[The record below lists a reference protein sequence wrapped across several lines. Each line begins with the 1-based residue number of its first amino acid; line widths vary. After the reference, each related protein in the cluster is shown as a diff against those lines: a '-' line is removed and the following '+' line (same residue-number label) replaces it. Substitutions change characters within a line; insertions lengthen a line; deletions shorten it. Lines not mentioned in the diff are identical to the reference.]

1 MQRLIRGTAPLA
13 VMLLLAACGG
23 GDGGKKE
30 TTSVAGPT
38 TSIPTTVPPVAQG
51 GILDAAALSQ
61 RCANYASYAGTVG
74 LAMAAAM
81 DPKVAAQLEELK
93 AKMNLDEA
101 PEEIRDD
108 FKVVTDYARGLGEVL
123 ARYPMKA
130 GQYDP
135 AAMAALGAYTQSVD
149 QAGMTAASENIN
161 KWLQVN
167 CKS

>member
-1 MQRLIRGTAPLA
+1 MQRLIRGTAPVAL
-13 VMLLLAACGG
+13 MLLLAACGG
-23 GDGGKKE
+23 GDGGKQ
-30 TTSVAGPT
+30 TTSAAGPT
-38 TSIPTTVPPVAQG
+38 TTTPTTVPPAAQG
-51 GILDAAALSQ
+51 GVVDAAVLSQ

-123 ARYPMKA
+123 ARYPMTA
-130 GQYDP
+130 GQYD
-135 AAMAALGAYTQSVD
+135 AAGMAALGAYTQSVD

-161 KWLQVN
+161 KWVQAN

>member
-1 MQRLIRGTAPLA
+1 MQRLIRGTAPVAL
-13 VMLLLAACGG
+13 MLLLAACGG
-23 GDGGKKE
+23 GDGGKQ
-30 TTSVAGPT
+30 TTSAAGPT
-38 TSIPTTVPPVAQG
+38 TTTPTTVPPAAQG
-51 GILDAAALSQ
+51 GVVDAAVLSQ

-123 ARYPMKA
+123 ARYPRTA
-130 GQYDP
+130 GQYD
-135 AAMAALGAYTQSVD
+135 AAGMAALGAYTQSVD

-161 KWLQVN
+161 KWVQAN

>member
-1 MQRLIRGTAPLA
+1 MQRLIRGTAPVAL
-13 VMLLLAACGG
+13 MLVLAACGG
-23 GDGGKKE
+23 GDGGNKQ
-30 TTSVAGPT
+30 TTSAAGPMT
-38 TSIPTTVPPVAQG
+38 TTPTTVPPVAQG
-51 GILDAAALSQ
+51 GIVDAARMSQ
-61 RCANYASYAGTVG
+61 RCVNYAAYAGTVG

-130 GQYDP
+130 GQYDA

-167 CKS
+167 CHA

>member
-1 MQRLIRGTAPLA
+1 MQRLIRGTAPVAL
-13 VMLLLAACGG
+13 MLLLAACGG
-23 GDGGKKE
+23 GDGGGKQ
-30 TTSVAGPT
+30 TTSAAGPT
-38 TSIPTTVPPVAQG
+38 TTTPTTVPPVAQG
-51 GILDAAALSQ
+51 GVLDAALLSQ
-61 RCANYASYAGTVG
+61 RCVNYASYAGTVG

-108 FKVVTDYARGLGEVL
+108 FKVVTNYARGLGEVL

-130 GQYDP
+130 GQYD
-135 AAMAALGAYTQSVD
+135 AAGMAALGAYTQNVD
-149 QAGMTAASENIN
+149 QAKMTAASENIN
-161 KWLQVN
+161 KWVQAN

>member
-1 MQRLIRGTAPLA
+1 MQRSIRRTAPIAL
-13 VMLLLAACGG
+13 MLLLAACGG
-23 GDGGKKE
+23 GDGGGKQ
-30 TTSVAGPT
+30 TTTEAGPT
-38 TSIPTTVPPVAQG
+38 TTTIPAVAQQG
-51 GILDAAALSQ
+51 VLDAARLSE
-61 RCANYASYAGTVG
+61 RCANYAAYAGTVG

-108 FKVVTDYARGLGEVL
+108 FKVVTEYAQGLGEVL

-130 GQYDP
+130 GQYD
-135 AAMAALGAYTQSVD
+135 AAAIAALGAYTQSVD
-149 QAGMTAASENIN
+149 QARITAASENIN

-167 CKS
+167 CTP

>member
-1 MQRLIRGTAPLA
+1 MQRLIRGTAPVA
-13 VMLLLAACGG
+13 FMLLLAACGG
-23 GDGGKKE
+23 GDGGNKQ
-30 TTSVAGPT
+30 TTSAAGAAT
-38 TSIPTTVPPVAQG
+38 TTPTTVPPAAQG
-51 GILDAAALSQ
+51 GVIDAALLSQ

-130 GQYDP
+130 GQYD
-135 AAMAALGAYTQSVD
+135 AAGMAALGAYTQSVD
-149 QAGMTAASENIN
+149 QARMTAASENIN

>member
-1 MQRLIRGTAPLA
+1 MQRLIRGTAPVAL
-13 VMLLLAACGG
+13 MLLLAACGG
-23 GDGGKKE
+23 GDGGKQ
-30 TTSVAGPT
+30 TTSAAGPT
-38 TSIPTTVPPVAQG
+38 TTTPTTVPPAAQG
-51 GILDAAALSQ
+51 GVVDAAVLSQ

-130 GQYDP
+130 GQYD
-135 AAMAALGAYTQSVD
+135 AAGMAALGAYTQSVD
-149 QAGMTAASENIN
+149 QAGMTTASENIN
-161 KWLQVN
+161 KWVQAN

>member
-1 MQRLIRGTAPLA
+1 MQRLIRRTTPVAL
-13 VMLLLAACGG
+13 MLLLAACGG
-23 GDGGKKE
+23 GDGGNKQA
-30 TTSVAGPT
+30 TSAAGPT
-38 TSIPTTVPPVAQG
+38 TTTPTVPPVAQG
-51 GILDAAALSQ
+51 GVLDAARLSQ
-61 RCANYASYAGTVG
+61 RCVNYASYAGTVG
-74 LAMAAAM
+74 LAMAAAL

-130 GQYDP
+130 GQYDA

-167 CKS
+167 CPS

>member
-1 MQRLIRGTAPLA
+1 MHHVIRRTAPFALL
-13 VMLLLAACGG
+13 LLLASCGG
-23 GDGGKKE
+23 GDGGDKQ
-30 TTSVAGPT
+30 TASDTGPT
-38 TSIPTTVPPVAQG
+38 TTTPTTVPPVAQG
-51 GILDAAALSQ
+51 GILDAALLSQ

-130 GQYDP
+130 GQYD
-135 AAMAALGAYTQSVD
+135 AAGMAALGAYTQNID
-149 QAGMTAASENIN
+149 QARMTAASENIN
-161 KWLQVN
+161 KWVQLN

>member
-1 MQRLIRGTAPLA
+1 MQRLIRGTAPVAL
-13 VMLLLAACGG
+13 MLLLAACGG
-23 GDGGKKE
+23 GDGGKQ
-30 TTSVAGPT
+30 TTSAAGPT
-38 TSIPTTVPPVAQG
+38 TTTPTTVPPAAQG
-51 GILDAAALSQ
+51 GVVDAAVLSQ

-123 ARYPMKA
+123 ARYPMTA
-130 GQYDP
+130 GQYD
-135 AAMAALGAYTQSVD
+135 AAGMAALGAYTQSVD
-149 QAGMTAASENIN
+149 QAGMTTASENIN
-161 KWLQVN
+161 KWVQAN

>member
-1 MQRLIRGTAPLA
+1 MQRLIRGTAPVAL
-13 VMLLLAACGG
+13 MLLLAACGG
-23 GDGGKKE
+23 GDGGNKQ
-30 TTSVAGPT
+30 TTSAADSTAT
-38 TSIPTTVPPVAQG
+38 TAATVPPVAQG
-51 GILDAAALSQ
+51 GVLDAARLSQ
-61 RCANYASYAGTVG
+61 RCTNYASYASTVG

-135 AAMAALGAYTQSVD
+135 AGMAALGAYTQGVD
-149 QAGMTAASENIN
+149 QSKMTAASENIN